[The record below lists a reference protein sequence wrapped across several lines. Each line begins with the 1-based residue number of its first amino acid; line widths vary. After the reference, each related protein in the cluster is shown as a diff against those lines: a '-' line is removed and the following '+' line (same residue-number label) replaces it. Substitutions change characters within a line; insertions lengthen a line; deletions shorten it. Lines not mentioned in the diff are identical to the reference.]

1 MDIDMKNNNIKRLQR
16 SDIQKCF
23 SFWDFENNLE
33 KRKRIECEVENE
45 VRTMYA
51 YILKDKY
58 VAGMSLSSMNN
69 KTIYLSYLVV
79 NEEYRNQGIGTK
91 MISYACQTSKKEGYS
106 YIVLNVDNDN
116 TDAERLYKKLGFVV
130 IGKSCERTE
139 MGMNL

>member
-45 VRTMYA
+45 IRTMYA

-58 VAGMSLSSMNN
+58 VAGMSLSSMDN

-91 MISYACQTSKKEGYS
+91 MIRYACRTSKKEGYS

-116 TDAERLYKKLGFVV
+116 MDAERLYKKLGFVV
-130 IGKSCERTE
+130 IGKSGERTE